1 MSSSVLFKMAF
12 FSAFGNF
19 SLHRNKQFGKVLLT
33 WGFFG
38 LILKDLLFMQR
49 YAVGYVC
56 TWDTQM
62 YYSVQSIWPIQLA
75 KLSPLITIKRSPKNL
90 QVYFIGFEVVGS
102 ETVFHARP
110 CLPKNNLFHALNY
123 YVSNWG
129 NKKKKKT
136 TSPQANPPTN
146 PALLSYDIL
155 LNELTD
161 LSNLKMH
168 KHFKLLC
175 IW

>member
-129 NKKKKKT
+129 NKKKT
-136 TSPQANPPTN
+136 NHQSPGQPPNQPCFTF
-146 PALLSYDIL
+146 IW
-155 LNELTD
+155 
-161 LSNLKMH
+161 
-168 KHFKLLC
+168 HFAE
-175 IW
+175 WVDRPEQP